1 MTLSRREFLKGSAAA
16 FAISVLSGPAFA
28 AEGQS
33 QQQTAQKWVKG
44 VCRYCGTG
52 CGVLIGVNGDKAV
65 AVKGDPNNHNQGLL
79 CLKGAML
86 IPVIYAKDRITQ
98 PYIRKNGKQSPL
110 EPASWDDALNFAAAR
125 FKKALAENGPGA
137 IAYYGSGQ
145 ALTEESYLA
154 NKIWKAGFRS
164 NNVDGNPRLCMASA
178 VGGYTTTFGKDE
190 PMGTYN
196 DIDNAMCFF
205 IIGSNT
211 SEAHPVLFRRIAR
224 RKQNSPDV
232 RIIVA
237 DPRRTNTSR
246 IADMHIAFKAGTDL
260 ALLNGMA
267 HVIVKEELDNPRF
280 YGKYCEFK
288 KGDDTV
294 AFEDYKAFLDDY
306 SPEKVEA
313 ITGIPAADVV
323 KAARMFAESPASIS
337 LWCMGINQRTKGVWA
352 NNLIHNLHLLTG
364 QICRP
369 GATSLSLT
377 GQPNACGGVRDT
389 GSLAHLLPAGRVIE
403 NPAHRKEME
412 ELWGVEPGTIGEKM
426 GRHTIA
432 LFEGMASGDVKA
444 VFIHCTNPAHT
455 LPHLNKHTKGLQTA
469 FVAQTECFMDAETL
483 KYADVVFPAAFW
495 CETDGVYGCTERRY
509 ALTEQAIPP
518 MGQCRPVIQILMD
531 FARRVGINEK
541 LIPYKNAEDIWDEWR
556 QISTKS
562 AYNFGGITRA
572 RLKKESGIKWP
583 CPTEDH
589 PGTDLRYVRG
599 DDPMVPLN
607 HPDKIWFYGRPS
619 GKAFIFLRPYQ
630 PPFEP
635 ADADYPFVLTTGRV
649 IDHWHTATMTGKV
662 PELQRAYPSAF
673 VEVNPEDAKKLGI
686 ANGDPVTLETRRDKM
701 TFPARVTDTCMPGLV
716 FCPFFDKNLLVNKLF
731 HDAVDAAS
739 KEPEYK
745 ICATKVYKANA

>member
-1 MTLSRREFLKGSAAA
+1 MTLSRREFLKASAAA
-16 FAISVLSGPAFA
+16 FTLSLVSGSALA
-28 AEGQS
+28 AVVGKEA
-33 QQQTAQKWVKG
+33 TDTWVKG

-52 CGVLIGVNGDKAV
+52 CGVLIGVKDGKAI

-86 IPVIYAKDRITQ
+86 IPVIYAKDRILT
-98 PYIRKNGKQSPL
+98 PMIRKGGKQSPL
-110 EPASWDDALNFAAAR
+110 EAASWDEALAFAAER
-125 FKKALAENGPGA
+125 FKKVLAENGPQA
-137 IAYYGSGQ
+137 VAYYGSGQ

-154 NKIWKAGFRS
+154 NKIWKAGLRS

-196 DIDNAMCFF
+196 DIDNATCFF

-232 RIIVA
+232 KIIVV

-246 IADMHIAFKAGTDL
+246 IADVHVTFKPGTDL
-260 ALLNGMA
+260 ALMNGMA
-267 HVIVKEELDNPRF
+267 HVIIKEELDDYRF
-280 YGKYCEFK
+280 HNKYCSFK
-288 KGDDTV
+288 KGDDAVT
-294 AFEDYKAFLDDY
+294 FEEYKAFLEDY
-306 SPEKVEA
+306 TPAKVEA
-313 ITGIPAADVV
+313 LTGVSADMVV
-323 KAARMFAESPASIS
+323 KIARTFAESSATIS
-337 LWCMGINQRTKGVWA
+337 LWCMGINQRVRGVWA

-364 QICRP
+364 HICRP

-389 GSLAHLLPAGRVIE
+389 GSLSHLLPAGRVVANE
-403 NPAHRKEME
+403 KHRREME
-412 ELWGVEPGTIGEKM
+412 EQWGVEPGTINDKPGL
-426 GRHTIA
+426 HTIA
-432 LFEGMASGDVKA
+432 LFEGMASGAVKA

-455 LPHLNKHTKGLQTA
+455 LPNLNKHTKGLETS
-469 FVAQTECFMDAETL
+469 FVVQTECFMGAETV
-483 KYADVVFPAAFW
+483 KYADVLLPAAFW

-509 ALTEQAIPP
+509 ALTEQAIKP
-518 MGQCRPVIQILMD
+518 MGEARPVVNILMD
-531 FARRVGINEK
+531 FAKRVGVSEK
-541 LIPYKNAEDIWDEWR
+541 LIPYSNASDIWEEWR
-556 QISTKS
+556 TLSAKS
-562 AYNFGGITRA
+562 QYNFAGITRA
-572 RLKKESGIKWP
+572 RLKKESGVKWP

-599 DDPMVPLN
+599 EDPMVPHD
-607 HPDKIWFYGRPS
+607 HPDKIWFYGKPD
-619 GKAFIFLRPYQ
+619 GKATIFLRPYQ

-649 IDHWHTATMTGKV
+649 IDHWHTATMTGNV

-686 ANGDPVTLETRRDKM
+686 VNGDQVMLETRRDKM
-701 TFPARVTDTCMPGLV
+701 AFPARVTDICMPGLV
-716 FCPFFDKNLLVNKLF
+716 FTPFFDKRYLVNKLF
-731 HDAVDAAS
+731 HDAVDAVS

-745 ICATKVYKANA
+745 ICATKVYKVT

>member
-1 MTLSRREFLKGSAAA
+1 MTLSRREFLKGTAAA
-16 FAISVLSGPAFA
+16 FAISVLTGQGIAEA
-28 AEGQS
+28 AEGQ
-33 QQQTAQKWVKG
+33 QAQNIDKWVKG

-52 CGVLIGVNGDKAV
+52 CGVLIGVSGEKV
-65 AVKGDPNNHNQGLL
+65 ITVKGDPNNHNQGLL
-79 CLKGAML
+79 CMKGAL
-86 IPVIYAKDRITQ
+86 LAPVIYAKDRITQ
-98 PYIRKNGKQSPL
+98 PHIRKNGKASPL
-110 EPASWDDALNFAAAR
+110 EPVSWDEALNFAAAN
-125 FKKALAENGPGA
+125 FKKTLAENGPSA

-178 VGGYTTTFGKDE
+178 VGGYTSTFGKDE

-196 DIDNAMCFF
+196 DLDSAMCFF

-232 RIIVA
+232 KIIVA

-246 IADMHIAFKAGTDL
+246 IADVHVTFKPGTDL

-267 HVIVKEELDNPRF
+267 HVILKEEMDNPRF
-280 YGKYCEFK
+280 YGKHCEFK

-294 AFEDYKAFLDDY
+294 TLEEYKTFLADYT
-306 SPEKVEA
+306 PEKVEA
-313 ITGIPAADVV
+313 ITGIPAATVV
-323 KAARMFAESPASIS
+323 QVARMFAESPATIS

-352 NNLIHNLHLLTG
+352 NNLLHNLHLITG
-364 QICRP
+364 QIGRP
-369 GATSLSLT
+369 GATPLSLT
-377 GQPNACGGVRDT
+377 GQPNACGGVRDV
-389 GSLAHLLPAGRVIE
+389 GALSHLLPGGRVIE

-412 ELWGVEPGTIGEKM
+412 ELWKLEPGTINEKN

-432 LFEGMASGDVKA
+432 LFEGMASGDVKS

-469 FVAQTECFMDAETL
+469 FVAMTECFMGAETI
-483 KYADVVFPAAFW
+483 KYADVLFPAAFW
-495 CETDGVYGCTERRY
+495 CETEGVYGCTERRY
-509 ALTEQAIPP
+509 SLTEQAVKP
-518 MGQCRPVIQILMD
+518 MGMARPVVSILLD
-531 FARRVGINEK
+531 FAKRMGINDS
-541 LIPYKNAEDIWDEWR
+541 LIPYKDAADIWEEWR
-556 QISTKS
+556 VLSGKS
-562 AYNFGGITRA
+562 AYNFVGITRA

-589 PGTDLRYVRG
+589 PGTNLRYVRG

-607 HPDKIWFYGRPS
+607 HPEKIFFYGRPNA
-619 GKAFIFLRPYQ
+619 KAFIFLRPYQ

-635 ADADYPFVLTTGRV
+635 ADAEYPFVLTTGRV
-649 IDHWHTATMTGKV
+649 IDHWHTATMTGNV

-673 VEVNPEDAKKLGI
+673 VEVNPDDAKKLNI
-686 ANGDPVTLETRRDKM
+686 ANGDRVTLETRRDKM

-716 FCPFFDKNLLVNKLF
+716 FTPFFDKNLLVNKLF
-731 HDAVDAAS
+731 HDAVDAVS

-745 ICATKVYKANA
+745 ICATKVYKAM